1 MSSIHLSLNCYYN
14 IPIIYHGKKIYAYL
28 SSQNMK
34 SLVIGGSGFI
44 GRNIIELLNRKGH
57 YTVSYDIAK
66 KDNDANE
73 HINGN
78 ISDYD
83 KLNNSMKGID
93 YVFNLAA

>member
-1 MSSIHLSLNCYYN
+1 
-14 IPIIYHGKKIYAYL
+14 
-28 SSQNMK
+28 MK

-57 YTVSYDIAK
+57 YTVSYDIAG

-78 ISDYD
+78 ISNYD
-83 KLNNSMKGID
+83 TLNSSMKGMD
-93 YVFNLAA
+93 YVFNLAAVTSPPEFGYFPNVLAGYLPWPLLYRMC

>member
-1 MSSIHLSLNCYYN
+1 
-14 IPIIYHGKKIYAYL
+14 
-28 SSQNMK
+28 MK

-57 YTVSYDIAK
+57 YTVSYDIAG

-93 YVFNLAA
+93 YVFNLAAVTSPPEFED